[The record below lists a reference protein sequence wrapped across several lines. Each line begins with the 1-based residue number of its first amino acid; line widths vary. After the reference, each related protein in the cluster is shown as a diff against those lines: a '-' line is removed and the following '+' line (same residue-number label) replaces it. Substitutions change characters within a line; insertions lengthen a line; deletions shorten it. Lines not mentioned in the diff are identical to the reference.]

1 MVHVLILSETLG
13 QVDDGV
19 WSHILDLV
27 ALLVVELSELKLT
40 ERKGLL
46 LANSRLQVKE
56 GRAKFVR
63 D

>member
-1 MVHVLILSETLG
+1 MHVLILRETLG